1 MRKIL
6 GTLLVGM
13 MLSVG
18 GSIMR
23 AGPLEDATGA
33 SQRGDYATA
42 LRLLRP
48 LAEQGNAVAQ
58 YNLGVMYTAGQGVA
72 QDDRVAVKWFRLG
85 AEQGNPDAQANLGFM
100 YDSGQVLRR
109 ITTKQRG
116 GIGSLLKRETP

>member
-33 SQRGDYATA
+33 SERGDYATA
-42 LRLLRP
+42 LGLLRP
-48 LAEQGNAVAQ
+48 LAESAHAQ
-58 YNLGVMYTAGQGVA
+58 HGADGCSISPE
-72 QDDRVAVKWFRLG
+72 RV
-85 AEQGNPDAQANLGFM
+85 
-100 YDSGQVLRR
+100 SGQKVQKMSLGLPWRSATIRLSARKVVPILYSAEARR
-109 ITTKQRG
+109 NFA
-116 GIGSLLKRETP
+116 